1 MQLFGLR
8 DVVKLS
14 DEHEHVV
21 KYWLKIWRIEADA
34 VVGGRSL
41 FRKPTVDSILKK
53 FRERKAVKNKDQI
66 SLSQFTGGST
76 K

>member
-8 DVVKLS
+8 DVVKMS
-14 DEHEHVV
+14 GEHEHVV
-21 KYWLKIWRIEADA
+21 KYWLKIWRIESDA

-41 FRKPTVDSILKK
+41 FEKATVDSILKK

-66 SLSQFTGGST
+66 SL
-76 K
+76 